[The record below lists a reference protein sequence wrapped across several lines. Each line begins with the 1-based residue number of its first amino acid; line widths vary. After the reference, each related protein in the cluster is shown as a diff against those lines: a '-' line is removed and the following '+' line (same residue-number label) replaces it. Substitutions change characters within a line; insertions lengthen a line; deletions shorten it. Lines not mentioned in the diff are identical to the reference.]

1 MEVTVNLV
9 EDQIKA
15 ERGTESQADTGRDKV
30 IEEVRREIET
40 EYKKEPTGTDRGIK
54 DNTFILHF

>member
-15 ERGTESQADTGRDKV
+15 ERGTERQADTGRDKGV
-30 IEEVRREIET
+30 EEVRREIET
-40 EYKKEPTGTDRGIK
+40 QRIRKSQQGQTERG
-54 DNTFILHF
+54 